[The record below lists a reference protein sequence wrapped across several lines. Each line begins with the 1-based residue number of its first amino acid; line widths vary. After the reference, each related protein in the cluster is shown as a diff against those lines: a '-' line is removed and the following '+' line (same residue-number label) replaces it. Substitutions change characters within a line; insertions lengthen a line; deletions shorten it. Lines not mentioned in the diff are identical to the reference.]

1 MIKVITP
8 FSLLNDDFETKD
20 GRVFPAFSVRNYDNT
35 GTGGSQI
42 PFLVLFTD
50 KNP

>member
-8 FSLLNDDFETKD
+8 FSLLNDDFKSEK
-20 GRVFPAFSVRNYDNT
+20 GRVFPAFSVRNYDNSS
-35 GTGGSQI
+35 TGGVQI

-50 KNP
+50 KNR